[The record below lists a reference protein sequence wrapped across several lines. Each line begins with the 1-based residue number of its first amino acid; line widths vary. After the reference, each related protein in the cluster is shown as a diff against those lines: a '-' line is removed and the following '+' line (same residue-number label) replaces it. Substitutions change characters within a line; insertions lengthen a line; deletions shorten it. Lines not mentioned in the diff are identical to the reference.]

1 LNKKQVLFL
10 IALVIAINICIS
22 MVFFETDALGAIYFM
37 FEATAIIFG
46 VFCWIVGLVLFYCWL
61 GDR

>member
-1 LNKKQVLFL
+1 
-10 IALVIAINICIS
+10 